1 VKLAS
6 EFPQLRLV
14 VEFNDEAALDPI
26 DYQMSFWQA
35 ED

>member
-1 VKLAS
+1 VKLRS
-6 EFPQLRLV
+6 DFPDLKFV
-14 VEFNDEAALDPI
+14 VEFNDEPGLDLV